1 MDTFLFENKL
11 QLLQKTSPLIACIC
25 LLEVF
30 FHSVGKRLCISLQE
44 MVQQG
49 FQTGYGKS
57 RPHSIQDFEPV
68 DVLHF
73 PVKKMEE
80 IFPGFR
86 LYLLKQQT
94 DDSVSGCID
103 PVIPYLPCLEE
114 IDDGPG
120 VIDLIFSKMIPV
132 IPKVSVLPNRLGRVS
147 RVTALCPSINCRI
160 KSVLSTK

>member
-80 IFPGFR
+80 IFPGF
-86 LYLLKQQT
+86 
-94 DDSVSGCID
+94 
-103 PVIPYLPCLEE
+103 PV
-114 IDDGPG
+114 
-120 VIDLIFSKMIPV
+120 
-132 IPKVSVLPNRLGRVS
+132 VSVEAADG
-147 RVTALCPSINCRI
+147 
-160 KSVLSTK
+160 